1 MVTPLPEMSHRVRL
15 ISLFSTVHR
24 GKRGRSYRERVV
36 ETARELDAVGELTYF
51 DVFNAA
57 IGGSRLYF
65 REFAGTVLLALM
77 AAAFLTIHVADLSR
91 TDEAH
96 NSQRDVAVVAYWT
109 NARSQGGC
117 HVTAGPSKMLLT
129 VLVDPSRRP
138 MTFHMAGSCFPSTSK
153 GA

>member
-96 NSQRDVAVVAYWT
+96 NSQRDVAVVA
-109 NARSQGGC
+109 
-117 HVTAGPSKMLLT
+117 
-129 VLVDPSRRP
+129 
-138 MTFHMAGSCFPSTSK
+138 
-153 GA
+153 